1 MNNDVHR
8 CLKNKR
14 GSTSIFLTAILLSMI
29 LVIGMLVELSAG
41 KASRSYS
48 DGVLRLAANSI
59 LTEYHRTL
67 KKDYGLFAFQGNKE
81 ELDQKM
87 QMYCSASFDKDSH
100 RNSMDLLRLRVNQ
113 IDTDVSGYSLTDLEN
128 LENEISRY
136 MSYRFTEL
144 AVNKAFLERE
154 DSIDQINKSK
164 ELSNNKSQKIKE
176 VEAKLESES
185 KNDNQS
191 EDSDVTENEKRKEGK
206 KKLKNIKT
214 SGENA
219 AQSSLNH
226 PGNSNVILKNEMII
240 NSLPSNILDR
250 PFGYQVGGLKSISV
264 NEYILDTF
272 SNQKDLGRHGKG
284 FFQNE
289 VEYVLCGNFN
299 DQTNYKTIKAEILA
313 MRTALNMTHIYTDK
327 IKLEETLT
335 LASSLTPGPWVPVTQ
350 FIIITAW
357 AAAEGGNDIKLLEEG
372 KKVPLIKNS
381 KQWALDLNGFVAGKV
396 TGESEERGSGGL
408 NYKGYLRILLNLR
421 DKNEKLIRILDLIQ
435 INIRGECNKSFL
447 LSDYCIGFEYYAKI
461 EKKAGFL
468 GFYENNFRTT
478 ELSGKFKY

>member
-1 MNNDVHR
+1 MNNNVHS
-8 CLKNKR
+8 CLNNKR
-14 GSTSIFLTAILLSMI
+14 GTTSIFLTAILLSMI

-67 KKDYGLFAFQGNKE
+67 KRDYGLFAFQGNKDE
-81 ELDQKM
+81 ISHKM
-87 QMYCSASFDKDSH
+87 KMYCGASFDKDSH
-100 RNSMDLLRLRVNQ
+100 RDSMDLLRLRINQ
-113 IDTDVSGYSLTDLEN
+113 IDTDVSGYSLTDLDN

-144 AVNKAFLERE
+144 AVNKVFSERE
-154 DSIDQINKSK
+154 DSIEQINKSN

-176 VEAKLESES
+176 LKEKLESES
-185 KNDNQS
+185 ENDNQS
-191 EDSDVTENEKRKEGK
+191 EECDVTKNEKEGK
-206 KKLKNIKT
+206 KKLQNIKT

-219 AQSSLNH
+219 AQASLNH
-226 PGNSNVILKNEMII
+226 LGKSNVILKNEMII

-250 PFGYQVGGLKSISV
+250 PFGYQIGGIKSISI

-289 VEYVLCGNFN
+289 VEYVLCGNIN
-299 DQTNYKTIKAEILA
+299 DQTNYKKVKTEILS

-327 IKLEETLT
+327 IKLEETLS
-335 LASSLTPGPWVPVTQ
+335 LASSLTPGPWIPVTQ

-372 KKVPLIKNS
+372 KKVPFIKNS
-381 KQWALDLNGFVAGKV
+381 KQWALDLNGFVTGKV
-396 TGESEERGSGGL
+396 TGESEERSSEGL

-421 DKNEKLIRILDLIQ
+421 DKNEKLIRIMDLIQ
-435 INIRGECNKSFL
+435 INIRGESNKNFL
-447 LSDYCIGFEYYAKI
+447 LSDYCIGFEYHAKV

-468 GFYENNFRTT
+468 GFFENNFRTT
-478 ELSGKFKY
+478 ELSGKYKY